1 MILDGVA
8 VWLCLAQPNGRSCP
22 FHLALNGPIAI
33 LLHAMGSNYL
43 ELMRVVQRGSPAWLS
58 CLSGI
63 RTTAP
68 HLGGHGRQA
77 LKPGMPIDS

>member
-22 FHLALNGPIAI
+22 FRLALNGPIAI

-43 ELMRVVQRGSPAWLS
+43 ELMRVVQRGSPA
-58 CLSGI
+58 CLESEPLL
-63 RTTAP
+63 RTWVDMEDK
-68 HLGGHGRQA
+68 L
-77 LKPGMPIDS
+77 